1 MSTDKADEQEAP
13 GVRTSATDDEDTE
26 GHVRTSKIG
35 DPDLQQPS
43 VRTSETS
50 DEDDTEGHVRTSMRG
65 DPDFGAQ
72 QPSVR
77 TSETSDEDD
86 TEGHVRTS

>member
-35 DPDLQQPS
+35 DPD
-43 VRTSETS
+43 V
-50 DEDDTEGHVRTSMRG
+50 
-65 DPDFGAQ
+65 GAQ